1 LMHASM
7 ERHVVVGRGGRDAA
21 ARAAEPPTKLLPT
34 PRGFGSTNQPTNH
47 TPRPGSTGASERARS
62 PPCVPSCAVSRGR
75 EWRSRSGEHALTR
88 WRALRE
94 AMTRRLARNRRRHNP
109 PPGRESA
116 LALVRTPHDPHAR
129 PHIHTTNL
137 LHSAVWM
144 RRWYASSEHAL
155 VVRAHL
161 ATMESLPID
170 RVQHR
175 TNAHAL
181 TRSLGLTLLG

>member
-1 LMHASM
+1 MLL
-7 ERHVVVGRGGRDAA
+7 
-21 ARAAEPPTKLLPT
+21 RAPPSHQPNCCRRLVDSGAP
-34 PRGFGSTNQPTNH
+34 TNQPTTLH
-47 TPRPGSTGASERARS
+47 AQARLEQARGRAARLASPPARS
-62 PPCVPSCAVSRGR
+62 VAGVSG
-75 EWRSRSGEHALTR
+75 RSRSGEHALTR

-94 AMTRRLARNRRRHNP
+94 AMTRRLARNRRHNP
-109 PPGRESA
+109 PPGGESA

-129 PHIHTTNL
+129 PLIHTTNL

-144 RRWYASSEHAL
+144 RRWHASSEHAL